1 MMDKKALYK
10 ISYGLYVLT
19 VNDGQKDSGCIVNT
33 VSMMTDSPTR
43 IVVFV
48 NNANY
53 TAEVLKKTGVFNVS
67 VLSESVPFDTFKRFG
82 FQSGRDVDKFAS
94 TSYPRAEN
102 GIRYIDEHVN
112 ALLCAKVVDCYDY
125 GTHTLFVAEVTDAK
139 TLSTENSVTYTYYQE
154 NIKPKASAPKE
165 EGKEKW
171 VCSVC
176 GYVHEG
182 PLPDDFICPW
192 CKHPASDFVK
202 A

>member
-1 MMDKKALYK
+1 MDKKAMYK
-10 ISYGLYVLT
+10 LSYGLFVLT
-19 VNDGQKDSGCIVNT
+19 VNDGKKDSGCITNT
-33 VSMMTDSPTR
+33 VMMMTDNPCR

-67 VLSESVPFDTFKRFG
+67 VLAESAPFDLFKRFG
-82 FQSGRDVDKFAS
+82 FQSGRDVDKFAD
-94 TSYPRAEN
+94 TKYPRAEN
-102 GIRYIDEHVN
+102 GLRYIDENAN
-112 ALLCAKVVDCYDY
+112 ALISAKVVDKYDY
-125 GTHTLFVAEVTDAK
+125 GTHTLFVAEVTDAV
-139 TLSTENSVTYTYYQE
+139 TLSEENSVTYAYYQE
-154 NIKPKASAPKE
+154 NIKPKANAPKE

-182 PLPDDFICPW
+182 PLPEDFVCPW

>member
-1 MMDKKALYK
+1 MDKKAMYK

-19 VNDGQKDSGCIVNT
+19 VNDGQKDNGCIVNT
-33 VSMMTDSPTR
+33 VSMMTDNPTR

-48 NNANY
+48 NNTNY
-53 TAEVLKKTGVFNVS
+53 TAEVLKKTGVCNVS
-67 VLSESVPFDTFKRFG
+67 VLSESVPFDLFKRFG
-82 FQSGRDVDKFAS
+82 FQSGRDVDKFAD

-102 GIRYIDEHVN
+102 GLRYINENAN
-112 ALLCAKVVDCYDY
+112 ALISAKVVDKYDY
-125 GTHTLFVAEVTDAK
+125 GTHTLFVAEVTDAV
-139 TLSTENSVTYTYYQE
+139 TLSEENSVTYNYYQA
-154 NIKPKASAPKE
+154 NIKPKPDAPKAE
-165 EGKEKW
+165 DKEKW

-182 PLPDDFICPW
+182 PLPEDFICPW

>member
-1 MMDKKALYK
+1 MDKQAMYK
-10 ISYGLYVLT
+10 LSYGLFVLT

-33 VSMMTDSPTR
+33 VSMLTDNPTR

-67 VLSESVPFDTFKRFG
+67 VLAESVKFDLFKHFG
-82 FQSGRDVDKFAS
+82 FQSGRYVDKFAD
-94 TSYPRAEN
+94 TKYPRAEN
-102 GIRYIDEHVN
+102 GLRYIDENAN
-112 ALLCAKVVDCYDY
+112 ALISAKVVDKHDY
-125 GTHTLFVAEVTDAK
+125 GTHTLFVAEVTDAI
-139 TLSTENSVTYTYYQE
+139 TLSAEDSVTYAYYQE
-154 NIKPKASAPKE
+154 NIKPKAAAPKADD
-165 EGKEKW
+165 KEKW

-192 CKHPASDFVK
+192 CKHPASDFNR

>member
-1 MMDKKALYK
+1 MDKKALYK
-10 ISYGLYVLT
+10 LSYGLFVLS
-19 VNDGQKDSGCIVNT
+19 VNDGKKDSGCIVNT
-33 VSMMTDSPTR
+33 VMMMTDDPTR

-67 VLSESVPFDTFKRFG
+67 VLSESVPFDVFKHFG
-82 FQSGRDVDKFAS
+82 FQSGRDVDKFAD
-94 TSYPRAEN
+94 TTYPRAEN
-102 GIRYIDEHVN
+102 GVRYIDKNAN
-112 ALLCAKVVDCYDY
+112 ALLSAKVVDKYDY

-139 TLSTENSVTYTYYQE
+139 TLSDENSVTYAYYQA
-154 NIKPKASAPKE
+154 NIKPKPGAPKE